1 MSEDEDLKILK
12 EMVKEIVFMYK
23 VVWDE
28 VERQFSGLSADNR
41 ERIVSLISPVIN
53 NMFNVAMNEDLMEDL
68 TKTSGKGK
76 KKR

>member
-1 MSEDEDLKILK
+1 MSEDEDLKVLK
-12 EMVKEIVFMYK
+12 EMASEIVFMYK

-53 NMFNVAMNEDLMEDL
+53 NMFNVAMNEDLA
-68 TKTSGKGK
+68 KNSGKGK